1 MVTDLEIEMSNL
13 SKSETSMLRNF
24 NNLQIRFGRD
34 DRLAHHL
41 LTTTVSQQVGVSQ
54 QLIPRS
60 VFMDRV
66 LFIDGDERF
75 SQDMGV
81 RLAGRGLKVSLF
93 RTEDEGI
100 RAVREGDAR
109 YEFTET
115 ELPDGD
121 GFLCSPM
128 HTVPGVIRRW

>member
-24 NNLQIRFGRD
+24 NNLQIRLGRV

-60 VFMDRV
+60 VSMDRV
-66 LFIDGDERF
+66 LLIYGDERF
-75 SQDMGV
+75 
-81 RLAGRGLKVSLF
+81 
-93 RTEDEGI
+93 
-100 RAVREGDAR
+100 
-109 YEFTET
+109 
-115 ELPDGD
+115 
-121 GFLCSPM
+121 
-128 HTVPGVIRRW
+128 

>member
-24 NNLQIRFGRD
+24 NNLQILFGRV

-54 QLIPRS
+54 QLIPRIVS
-60 VFMDRV
+60 MDRV

-109 YEFTET
+109 YVYTET

-121 GFLCSPM
+121 DFLCSPL
-128 HTVPGVIRRW
+128 HTVPGVIHRW